1 MEIVYFLPLVTEEL
15 HYRNF
20 ISTAIVG
27 DDYNSLNADTE
38 APTEEDAH
46 ISAIEDEDTR
56 AELQWIKYLK
66 RLKEG
71 AWGDHLT
78 VQALANMLCVNINII
93 STLNPDMEPVKPVDG
108 SSVGTVNLGLLE
120 QFHYVA

>member
-1 MEIVYFLPLVTEEL
+1 MVTEEL

-20 ISTAIVG
+20 ISTAIG
-27 DDYNSLNADTE
+27 CDDYNSLNADTE

-56 AELQWIKYLK
+56 AELQWIKYLE

-108 SSVGTVNLGLLE
+108 SSVGTINLGLLE

>member
-56 AELQWIKYLK
+56 AELQWIKYLE

-78 VQALANMLCVNINII
+78 VQALANMLCFNI
-93 STLNPDMEPVKPVDG
+93 SET
-108 SSVGTVNLGLLE
+108 S
-120 QFHYVA
+120 